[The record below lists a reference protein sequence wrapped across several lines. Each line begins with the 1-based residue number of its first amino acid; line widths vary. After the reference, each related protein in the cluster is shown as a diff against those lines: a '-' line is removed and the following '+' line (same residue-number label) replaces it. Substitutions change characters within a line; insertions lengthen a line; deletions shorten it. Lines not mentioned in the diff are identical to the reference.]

1 MEKTFKPCWS
11 LGYSDTPEQSS
22 LSCSMEEDVFDYYFD
37 DNGERKF
44 GVVGKKNVYDE
55 IQRYKDSTDF
65 TLLKQF
71 LLDNPDGKDFGIYG
85 ERPDIISDV
94 NDMAMYLESANELYN
109 SLPDVIK
116 DKYKNMLEL
125 VNGFT
130 EEDLSLLKD
139 SSSSVQPADEN
150 SEVAKDE

>member
-1 MEKTFKPCWS
+1 MEKTLKPCWS
-11 LGYSDTPEQSS
+11 LGYPDTPEQSS

-37 DNGERKF
+37 ANGERQF

-109 SLPDVIK
+109 SLPQVIK

-139 SSSSVQPADEN
+139 SSSSVQPVIEN